1 MTANKPLGA
10 WTDAE
15 NDILAAAY
23 LDMLASERAG
33 EKYNKAATRR
43 EGLAAMAS
51 TRSDGRARSAG
62 SWEMKACNASAVMHA
77 AGLRFINGY
86 KPLGHGQ
93 QRALAAALIRQLEQR
108 ADCDAIALAAIDKLR
123 EIACDNDT

>member
-1 MTANKPLGA
+1 MPTTNKPLGA
-10 WTDAE
+10 WTDRE
-15 NDILAAAY
+15 NDVLAAAY
-23 LDMLASERAG
+23 LDMLADELAG

-43 EGLAAMAS
+43 EGLDAMAA
-51 TRSDGRARSAG
+51 TRSDGAKRSPG
-62 SWEMKACNASAVMHA
+62 SWEMKCCNASAVMHA

-108 ADCDAIALAAIDKLR
+108 AGCDAIPLAAADCLR
-123 EIACDNDT
+123 GIAE